1 MGISDIVMEIFAME
15 SVLLR
20 TRKNGAGAEMAA
32 VFLRDAVARV
42 EFSAR
47 RCWRLVLKA
56 IRCERIWRCCVG
68 FAKYEPVNAIELRRK
83 IAHRL
88 LAAERYLV

>member
-1 MGISDIVMEIFAME
+1 M
-15 SVLLR
+15 
-20 TRKNGAGAEMAA
+20 
-32 VFLRDAVARV
+32 FLRDAMARV

-47 RCWRLVLKA
+47 AVLA
-56 IRCERIWRCCVG
+56 ACSEGDSLRTNMAVLRR

-88 LAAERYLV
+88 LAAERYLA